1 LTGTTIGGGV
11 AADPEGRSPQHESV
25 LTALLAEFEAR
36 WPAGAT
42 GLAGMHRYA
51 INPPGKL
58 IRPRLVVWSALAVG
72 GELARALPAA
82 VGFEAVHTG
91 SLLHDDLIDRDD
103 VRRERPAVHTAFGAA
118 QAIIAGNALFF
129 EWFVALDR
137 ATRRGAP
144 AEVIV
149 AVMREQAAAGT
160 AVCHG
165 ALAELDLSGTLDQP
179 VKDYLAMA
187 RAKTAVLTR
196 AACAVGALLGGA
208 GSAEVASLADFGEHY
223 GMAFQIRDDLLP
235 YLSGGDRA
243 GGGAGKP
250 ADSDLRNRR
259 PALPLLLAWEHA
271 DDDVRARLRRA
282 MDEDDPATAIA
293 RVHELLDQTG
303 ALRRTRQLG
312 DEYLL
317 RARQALTALPAGC
330 ARTEL
335 AAMTHQIA

>member
-1 LTGTTIGGGV
+1 MTGTPTGGGIAV
-11 AADPEGRSPQHESV
+11 GPEDRSPQRESV
-25 LTALLAEFEAR
+25 LAALLAEFESR

-51 INPPGKL
+51 ITPPGKL
-58 IRPRLVVWSALAVG
+58 VRPQLVVWSALAVG
-72 GELARALPAA
+72 GELARALPVAL
-82 VGFEAVHTG
+82 GFEAVHTG

-103 VRRERPAVHTAFGAA
+103 VRRARPAVHAAFGAA

-137 ATRRGAP
+137 AARHGAP

-149 AVMREQAAAGT
+149 AVLREQAAAGA

-165 ALAELDLSGTLDQP
+165 ALAELELSGAPDQP
-179 VKDYLAMA
+179 VEAYLAMA

-196 AACAVGALLGGA
+196 AACVVGALLGGA
-208 GSAEVASLADFGEHY
+208 GAAETASLADFGEFY

-235 YLSGGDRA
+235 YVPPGDPA

-271 DDDVRARLRRA
+271 GDDARARLRRA
-282 MDEDDPATAIA
+282 MDEDDPAAA
-293 RVHELLDQTG
+293 AAQVRAVLDETG
-303 ALRRTRQLG
+303 ALRRARLLG

-317 RARQALTALPAGC
+317 RARRALTALPAGC

-335 AAMTHQIA
+335 AAMTHHIA